1 MIVGLDW
8 ETGEQVADI
17 HLPNTFKLNTVGQF
31 VLPLRD
37 DLILVSGGF
46 GPVLLRPA
54 QLTDPRSEPRH
65 RLEGADP
72 GIESAGHRGQAVSD
86 GPQVGAGADER
97 GDVPPAAMLERGIGS
112 HLDHESGW
120 TRTTATSLP
129 PQ

>member
-1 MIVGLDW
+1 LQDGEYVIVGLDW

-54 QLTDPRSEPRH
+54 S
-65 RLEGADP
+65 
-72 GIESAGHRGQAVSD
+72 
-86 GPQVGAGADER
+86 
-97 GDVPPAAMLERGIGS
+97 
-112 HLDHESGW
+112 
-120 TRTTATSLP
+120 
-129 PQ
+129 